1 MTSKLIKTLAVV
13 AALTPSAAFAE
24 GWSISDL
31 GNVADRD
38 SCMDRA
44 VNALETWPSNRRT
57 EVSRGN
63 WAVYA
68 YNLSP
73 GENHVVIT
81 CPVVAGQINAF
92 IHIFGEDS
100 TTQDDRT
107 VVREFVK
114 AVF

>member
-1 MTSKLIKTLAVV
+1 MTMKFNVTKTLAALALIAPL
-13 AALTPSAAFAE
+13 AAPNSAAAE

-31 GNVADRD
+31 GNVSSRD

-57 EVSRGN
+57 DVSRGN

-73 GENHVVIT
+73 G
-81 CPVVAGQINAF
+81 
-92 IHIFGEDS
+92 
-100 TTQDDRT
+100 
-107 VVREFVK
+107 
-114 AVF
+114 